1 MNPPLHFDSLADA
14 IDFLYQRLPGALHVG
29 APLGLGKPHRLLNA
43 LYERAERETQ
53 RPLRLYTALSLD
65 PPGAGKGLEGRFI
78 GPFAQRH
85 FGDDFPRLRYVQA
98 LKRNALPEHIEIEE
112 FYLQSGSLLNAS
124 ATQRRYASLNYTHVA
139 RALADRGV
147 NAIVQK
153 VAADPAGG
161 TRLSLSCNTDLTFD
175 AVDAIVARG
184 LPRPLLIAEVDPQL
198 PWLGGSAAVEASFF
212 DAVVTPPGPH
222 PKLFGLPRQPVSD
235 ADYAIG
241 FYASTLVRDGGTLQ
255 IGIGTLADALCHA
268 LALRHTDNS
277 AYLRVIEA
285 LGIGDAASVEGNL
298 SGDRN
303 VMAPGERFVGT
314 ALGEGD
320 LTGHRNAK
328 AQDDRFVGTASGE
341 GDLTGHRNAKA
352 QDDRFV
358 GAASGEGDLT
368 GHRNAKAQDGRF
380 VGTALGEGDLTGHR
394 NAKAQ
399 VAPLGS
405 FQAGLFGCSEMINE
419 GFRRLVEVG
428 VIKRKVVDDLELM
441 RRLHDGTSGAED
453 LQRLDR
459 EGEFLQGGFY
469 LGSPDFYD
477 WLRHMPA
484 DQQRGVS
491 MRRISEV
498 NELYGGNETLERLQ
512 RRDARFFN
520 SCMMATALGAAVSD
534 TLDDGRVVSGVGGQY
549 NFVAMAHAL
558 PDARSVLMLRAS
570 RDSAG
575 EVRPNVVWNYAQT
588 TIPRHLRDIYI
599 TEYGIADLRGK
610 TDEDCV
616 LAMTAVADSRHQF
629 GLMKTAMDHGKLKLF
644 QPRLSGR
651 NTPERLRAALAP
663 FRREGVLPDYP
674 LGSDFTEVEQRLVK
688 ALGWLKANTATR
700 GAKIRT
706 VLRALFS
713 PASDDRE
720 ALQRMGLE
728 APSGFGERVEAKL
741 VGLGLRSASE

>member
-1 MNPPLHFDSLADA
+1 MNEPARFQSLADA
-14 IDFLYQRLPGALHVG
+14 VDLLYQRLDGALHVG

-43 LYERAERETQ
+43 LYERAERETR
-53 RPLRLYTALSLD
+53 RPLHLYTALSLD

-98 LKRNALPEHIEIEE
+98 LKRNSLPAHVEIEE
-112 FYLQSGSLLNAS
+112 FYLQSGALLNAS

-153 VAADPAGG
+153 VAADPNGG

-175 AVDAIVARG
+175 AIDAIVARG
-184 LPRPLLIAEVDPQL
+184 LPRPVLIAEVDPQL
-198 PWLGGSAAVEASFF
+198 PWLDGSAAVEADFF
-212 DAVVTPPGPH
+212 DAVVTPPGPY

-268 LALRHTDNS
+268 LALRHTDNA
-277 AYLRVIEA
+277 AYLRVIAA
-285 LGIGDAASVEGNL
+285 LGIGSPEEAASPGQAASSSVDL
-298 SGDRN
+298 VGD
-303 VMAPGERFVGT
+303 
-314 ALGEGD
+314 
-320 LTGHRNAK
+320 RNAK
-328 AQDDRFVGTASGE
+328 AP
-341 GDLTGHRNAKA
+341 
-352 QDDRFV
+352 
-358 GAASGEGDLT
+358 
-368 GHRNAKAQDGRF
+368 
-380 VGTALGEGDLTGHR
+380 
-394 NAKAQ
+394 
-399 VAPLGS
+399 VAPLGPFS
-405 FQAGLFGCSEMINE
+405 VGLFGCSEMINE

-441 RRLHDGTSGAED
+441 RRVHDGDASAED
-453 LQRLDR
+453 LKRLER

-469 LGSPDFYD
+469 LGSPDFYE
-477 WLRHMPA
+477 WLRHLP
-484 DQQRGVS
+484 DGQRRGIS

-512 RRDARFFN
+512 RHDARFFN

-558 PDARSVLMLRAS
+558 PNARSVLMLRAS
-570 RDSAG
+570 RDSGG
-575 EVRPNVVWNYAQT
+575 EVRSNVVWNYAQT

-610 TDEDCV
+610 TDEDCIR
-616 LAMTAVADSRHQF
+616 AMAAVADSRF
-629 GLMKTAMDHGKLKLF
+629 TSGLLLTAMDSGKL
-644 QPRLSGR
+644 PRFVPRVSTH
-651 NTPERLRAALAP
+651 NNPERLRETLAP
-663 FRREGVLPDYP
+663 FRRDGTLPDYP
-674 LGSDFTEVEQRLVK
+674 LGSDFDAVEQRLIK
-688 ALGWLKANTATR
+688 ALGWLKANTATT
-700 GAKIRT
+700 GAKIKT
-706 VLRALFS
+706 VLRALFA
-713 PASDDRE
+713 PASQDHD
-720 ALQRMGLE
+720 ALRRMGLDK
-728 APSGFGERVEAKL
+728 PSGLGERVEAKL
-741 VGLGLRSASE
+741 VALGLRDSAER